1 MNEAITTQVMVF
13 TNGRI
18 AIQLWADEGPYAR
31 LNVNLPDEAFA
42 DDEIAIN
49 WDLDDSVLKSIL
61 DLNKFQETDRVVRSG
76 HAVCTVW
83 KVVCPEMLQEAAQ
96 LRKQIRR
103 HTSRRT
109 SMSKAAMH

>member
-1 MNEAITTQVMVF
+1 MLKEILMNEAITTQVMVF

-61 DLNKFQETDRVVRSG
+61 DLNKSQKPIASFAPDTPFVRSG
-76 HAVCTVW
+76 KWSARRCFRRPRN
-83 KVVCPEMLQEAAQ
+83 CAADQ
-96 LRKQIRR
+96 
-103 HTSRRT
+103 
-109 SMSKAAMH
+109 APYEPPDVDE

>member
-1 MNEAITTQVMVF
+1 MNEALTTQVMVF
-13 TNGRI
+13 ANGRI
-18 AIQLWADEGPYAR
+18 AIQLWSDEGPSR
-31 LNVNLPDEAFA
+31 LNVNLPDVDFA

-49 WDLDDSVLKSIL
+49 WDLDDSALKSIL
-61 DLNKFQETDRVVRSG
+61 ELNKFQETDRVVRSG
-76 HAVCTVW
+76 HAVCAVW